1 MPYHVGKSSEC
12 PESKPHAVIK
22 DSDGEVM
29 GCHSSREKAEKQI
42 AAIHASEGDHVVDVI
57 EIDHTSLAVTGG
69 TYETDLAAMNGTPFE
84 AILAV
89 EAVETG
95 DGRQFAA
102 NALTWAD
109 TPFPLRHNIEDS
121 HGGMPTTK
129 TVLVGR
135 FDEVWR
141 NPDQPLE
148 IRARGVFDDQGAHGA
163 EAVRLVRGG
172 FLRGISIDQDD
183 IKDADVELVFPE
195 DDEDEGE
202 DEGGFFDMFM
212 MPEKTI
218 FHAGRVRAAT
228 LVDIPAFVEAQLWLT
243 DGSGPTGPDGAA
255 TPDADHYASFS
266 DAAWNG
272 PANESRLAARMTVG
286 SARRA
291 FAHVTTGTGDAV
303 AKTSARFLHHEVGAE
318 GDVGAA
324 NITACAAAI
333 RTINA
338 GRAQALSDSDR
349 QRAYEHMAQH
359 LRAAGLTPPPYES
372 ADVVVASAF
381 EHLVRPPTEW
391 FADPKFTR
399 VTPLTVTEDGR
410 VFGHGAE
417 WGTCHTS
424 FADVCT
430 KPPREPHGEHVYY
443 RLGEVVTADGSRI
456 PVGTITLGTGH
467 AATRGLTSS
476 QAKEHYD
483 HTGTVVA
490 VVASGEDAHGIWVAG
505 ALRPDVTEER
515 VQQLRAAP
523 LSGDWRRIGGSLR
536 LVAFLAV
543 NRPGFPV
550 PRTAAW
556 AAARRQMSLVAAGI
570 VTQDRRRAV
579 VDTAGT
585 RAALD
590 FIARRIGRD
599 PATRLAELRQRVG
612 R

>member
-22 DSDGEVM
+22 DSDGQVM

-42 AAIHASEGDHVVDVI
+42 AAIHASEGDHTVDVI
-57 EIDHTSLAVTGG
+57 EIDHTSLAVSGE
-69 TYETDLAAMNGTPFE
+69 TYEADLTAMTGTPFE
-84 AILAV
+84 AILVV
-89 EAVETG
+89 EGIETG
-95 DGRQFAA
+95 DGREFAK
-102 NALTWAD
+102 NALTWAE

-135 FDEVWR
+135 FDDVWR
-141 NPDQPLE
+141 NPDNPLE
-148 IRARGVFDDQGAHGA
+148 IRARGVFDDQGTHGA
-163 EAVRLVRGG
+163 EAVRLVRGA
-172 FLRGISIDQDD
+172 FLRGLSIDPDD

-195 DDEDEGE
+195 DDEEGGE
-202 DEGGFFDMFM
+202 DDGGFFDMFM

-243 DGSGPTGPDGAA
+243 DGTGPTGPDGA
-255 TPDADHYASFS
+255 PNADHYSSYS
-266 DAAWNG
+266 DASWNG
-272 PANESRLAARMTVG
+272 PVNEGRLRKTMNTQTAHD
-286 SARRA
+286 A
-291 FAHVTTGTGDAV
+291 FAHVQHGTGDAV
-303 AKTSARFLHHEVGAE
+303 AKTSARFLHHEIAE
-318 GDVGAA
+318 SGDVGAA

-338 GRAQALSDSDR
+338 GRAQALTDADR
-349 QRAYEHMAQH
+349 LRAYEHMAQH

-372 ADVVVASAF
+372 TDVVIASAF
-381 EHLVRPPTEW
+381 EHLTRPPRDW
-391 FADPKFTR
+391 FDDPNFSQL
-399 VTPLTVTEDGR
+399 TPLTVTDDGR

-443 RLGEVVTADGSRI
+443 RLGEVVTDDGSRV

-467 AATRGLTSS
+467 ASTRGLTSS

-483 HTGTVVA
+483 NTGTAVA
-490 VVASGEDAHGIWVAG
+490 VVASGEDEFGIWVAG
-505 ALRPDVTEER
+505 ALRPDITEQR
-515 VQQLRAAP
+515 VQELRAAP

-543 NRPGFPV
+543 NRPGFAV
-550 PRTAAW
+550 PRTAAFVSM
-556 AAARRQMSLVAAGI
+556 RKQMSLVAAGV
-570 VTQDRRRAV
+570 VTQGRRHAVIDVAAQRVVLDR
-579 VDTAGT
+579 
-585 RAALD
+585 
-590 FIARRIGRD
+590 IARSIGRD
-599 PATRLAELRQRVG
+599 PATRLAELKTRVG